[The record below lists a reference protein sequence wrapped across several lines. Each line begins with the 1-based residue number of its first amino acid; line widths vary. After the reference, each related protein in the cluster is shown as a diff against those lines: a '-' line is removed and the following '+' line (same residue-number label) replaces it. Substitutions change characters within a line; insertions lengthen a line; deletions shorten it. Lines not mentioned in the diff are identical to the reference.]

1 MLRLL
6 DLRERG
12 ERLQP
17 SKLDT
22 DPTVA
27 ETVRAIL
34 QRVFVEGDAV
44 LVELAQRF
52 DGADLTDGL
61 VLSDAELETAR
72 VRTPAALRDA
82 LDRLIERLRD
92 LHARQLP
99 SEWWEQREGV
109 RFGEIVRPLRAVG
122 CYVPGGRAVYP
133 SSVCMTVTP
142 AVVAG
147 VEEIVL
153 TTPPQADGSL
163 PDAVVYAAS
172 AAGATRV
179 IKSGG
184 AQAIGA
190 LAFGTES
197 VPAVDRIV
205 GPGNAYVT
213 EAKRQVAGTVGIDGL
228 AGPSEVTVVAGP
240 DADPAL
246 CAVDLIAQAEHD
258 PEAVTHFVTTDAS
271 LVDRVA
277 EALELELRD
286 AGRRRIVEA
295 ALAHAR
301 AIVVRD
307 EDQAA
312 EVADDLAAEH
322 LLVLL
327 PDPEAFLAKVRNA
340 GAIFLGPWSAV
351 PFGDYGVASNHV
363 LPTAGTARFSSG
375 LRAADFVTVRSVVQM
390 SAEASARMAP
400 ETSTIA
406 NAEGLTGHARAMDV
420 RGSRP

>member
-27 ETVRAIL
+27 ETVREIL

-52 DGADLTDGL
+52 DGADLAGGL
-61 VLSDAELETAR
+61 VLSDDELETAR
-72 VRTPAALRDA
+72 ARTPVELREA

-99 SEWWEQREGV
+99 PEWWEERDGV

-147 VEEIVL
+147 VDEIVL

-163 PDAVVYAAS
+163 PDAVVYAAA

-213 EAKRQVAGTVGIDGL
+213 EAKRQVAGIVGIDGL
-228 AGPSEVTVVAGP
+228 AGPSEVTVVAGAG
-240 DADPAL
+240 ADPAL

-258 PEAVTHFVTTDAS
+258 PEAVTHFVTTDAG

-277 EALELELRD
+277 EALERELRD
-286 AGRRRIVEA
+286 AGRRQIVEA

-327 PDPEAFLAKVRNA
+327 PDPDAFLAKVRNA
-340 GAIFLGPWSAV
+340 GAIFLGAWSAV

-406 NAEGLTGHARAMDV
+406 HAEGLTGHARAMDV
-420 RGSRP
+420 RGGRP

>member
-1 MLRLL
+1 
-6 DLRERG
+6 
-12 ERLQP
+12 
-17 SKLDT
+17 
-22 DPTVA
+22 
-27 ETVRAIL
+27 
-34 QRVFVEGDAV
+34 
-44 LVELAQRF
+44 
-52 DGADLTDGL
+52 
-61 VLSDAELETAR
+61 
-72 VRTPAALRDA
+72 
-82 LDRLIERLRD
+82 
-92 LHARQLP
+92 
-99 SEWWEQREGV
+99 
-109 RFGEIVRPLRAVG
+109 
-122 CYVPGGRAVYP
+122 
-133 SSVCMTVTP
+133 MTVTP

-163 PDAVVYAAS
+163 PDAVLYAAA

-213 EAKRQVAGTVGIDGL
+213 EAKRQVAGIVGIDGL
-228 AGPSEVTVVAGP
+228 AGPSEVTVIAGP
-240 DADPAL
+240 DADPEL
-246 CAVDLIAQAEHD
+246 CAVDLVAQAEHD
-258 PEAVTHFVTTDAS
+258 PEAVTHFVTTDPG

-277 EALELELRD
+277 KALEVELRE
-286 AGRRRIVEA
+286 AGRRSIVEA

-322 LLVLL
+322 LLILL

-340 GAIFLGPWSAV
+340 GAIFLGEWSAV

-363 LPTAGTARFSSG
+363 LPTAGTSRFSSG
-375 LRAADFVTVRSVVQM
+375 LRAADFVTVRSVVRM
-390 SAEASARMAP
+390 SSEASARMAP

-420 RGSRP
+420 RRGRT